1 LDKINENPKPK
12 TDILNRLN
20 RIEGQV
26 KGIKRM
32 IEEEKTCADVLTQ
45 VAAVRAAINKVGGLI
60 LEKHSKEC
68 MNNSLT
74 SENKQQEL
82 DELLNTIQKFL
93 KFVD

>member
-1 LDKINENPKPK
+1 MDKINENPKPK